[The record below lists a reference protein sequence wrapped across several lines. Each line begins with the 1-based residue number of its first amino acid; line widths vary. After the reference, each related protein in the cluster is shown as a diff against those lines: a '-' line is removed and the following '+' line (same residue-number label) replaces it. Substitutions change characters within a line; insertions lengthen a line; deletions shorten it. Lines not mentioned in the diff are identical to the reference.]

1 MTSSPL
7 TNRREAGEGRDREL
21 ERRLEGR
28 NKWFK
33 EGLSDREGEDPW
45 DKVELKKGVLTPV
58 ILTQTQVPD
67 AQPGPDIEKKW
78 VDFEQLPIGEK
89 RSPVGVQNPQ
99 TTNEV
104 LQREVCF

>member
-1 MTSSPL
+1 MSSPL
-7 TNRREAGEGRDREL
+7 TNQREAGEGRDREL

-28 NKWFK
+28 TKWFQ
-33 EGLSDREGEDPW
+33 EGISDREGEDPW
-45 DKVELKKGVLTPV
+45 DKVDLKKGVLTPV
-58 ILTQTQVPD
+58 ILTRPLVPD

-78 VDFEQLPIGEK
+78 EDFEQLPIGEK
-89 RSPVGVQNPQ
+89 RSPGVQNPQ